1 MAPISDEEFERMM
14 AAALDSFP
22 EERIRGLKNV
32 LITYEDEPTTEQLHK
47 QGIRV
52 GQELLGLYEGIPL
65 TKRNNNYS
73 MVLPDR
79 ITLFKNPIF
88 RVSRTKATFIN
99 QVRKTLWHEI
109 AHYYGLDHDQIH
121 KLET

>member
-1 MAPISDEEFERMM
+1 MAPVSDEEFEQMM

-22 EERIRGLKNV
+22 QERVRGLKNV
-32 LITYEDEPTTEQLHK
+32 LITYEDEPSTDQLKK
-47 QGIRV
+47 QGIRI

-65 TKRNNNYS
+65 TRRNGNYA

-88 RVSRTKATFIN
+88 RVTHNKAAFIN